1 MLSQLGSDGSYIA
14 PPQASPA
21 LIPASAPMEDDDPDD
36 LYGSQ
41 EVVGESKDRPPLE
54 VVNLTA
60 ESEVPT
66 DQAEEAPAPENV
78 EPLPI
83 REPLR
88 EIDPLAGHRVS
99 GQRCIRSLGRIR
111 KTAPYLLQTGMH
123 QVQDTCNPGRQRR
136 YPQPAAIQTSALI
149 FSESSDEESS
159 DSNATW
165 GWCSDSND
173 QGRAEQVA

>member
-1 MLSQLGSDGSYIA
+1 
-14 PPQASPA
+14 
-21 LIPASAPMEDDDPDD
+21 MEDDDPDD

-41 EVVGESKDRPPLE
+41 GVAGDSEDRPPLK

-88 EIDPLAGHRVS
+88 EIDPSAGHRVS
-99 GQRCIRSLGRIR
+99 GQCCIRSLGRIR
-111 KTAPYLLQTGMH
+111 KTAPYLLRIGMR
-123 QVQDTCNPGRQRR
+123 QVQDTCNPGRRRR
-136 YPQPAAIQTSALI
+136 YP
-149 FSESSDEESS
+149 
-159 DSNATW
+159 
-165 GWCSDSND
+165 
-173 QGRAEQVA
+173 